1 MVCIGSD
8 SDVLLVGGGP
18 AGLTLAAELGRRGVS
33 VLVVHDGWGTKWAR
47 SYGSWAGGLPP
58 DLVEV
63 AGTGRFERP
72 CVTFSTGEQTSVEH
86 AYVRFDT
93 ARLQTALEERA
104 AQAGALFFHGR
115 FSGTVDDGG
124 QRVAVAEDPHGQ
136 RHHLRARV
144 MVDCSGGALARS
156 QHQAAAPAFQSAFG
170 VWMEVDRMPFGAD
183 SMSLMDLR
191 ATEADGV
198 PERSF
203 LYAMPERSGLLFA
216 QETVLASRRPVSMK
230 VLQGR
235 LRARLRQTGVHVRQ
249 TLESERCLIPLGL
262 APRAAAESEMLSFG
276 AAAGLIQP
284 SSGYCL
290 GSILR
295 LAPRLAEVLTA
306 GLDARSSPT
315 LLHERAVGVL
325 WPDDARRTFSLQM
338 LGLETLLRWGA
349 RQTDAF
355 WQAFFDL
362 PGDTAPRFMDGRLS
376 ASEMTAAM
384 LRIFFRVP
392 LRLRL
397 ELARGGARFLS
408 QATTRG
414 FS

>member
-18 AGLTLAAELGRRGVS
+18 AGLTLAAELGQRGVS
-33 VLVVHDGWGTKWAR
+33 VLVVHEGWGTKWDR

-58 DLVEV
+58 DLTEI
-63 AGTGRFERP
+63 AGAGRFERP
-72 CVTFSTGEQTSVEH
+72 CVTFSTGAQKAVQH
-86 AYVRFDT
+86 PYVRFDT
-93 ARLQTALEERA
+93 VRLQTALEERA
-104 AQAGALFFHGR
+104 ARAGAVFFHGR
-115 FSGTVDDGG
+115 FAGTVADGDE
-124 QRVAVAEDPHGQ
+124 RVAIAEDPRGE
-136 RHHLRARV
+136 RHHLRPRV
-144 MVDCSGGALARS
+144 MIDCSGGALARS
-156 QHQAAAPAFQSAFG
+156 HHRAAAPAFQSAFG
-170 VWMEVDRMPFGAD
+170 AWMEVDRTPFGGD

-191 ATEADGV
+191 ATDADGV
-198 PERSF
+198 PDRSF
-203 LYAMPERSGLLFA
+203 LYAMTERSGLLFA

-230 VLQGR
+230 VLEAR
-235 LRARLRQTGVHVRQ
+235 LQARLRQTGVHVRQ

-262 APRAAAESEMLSFG
+262 APPAAGAGEMLTFG

-290 GSILR
+290 ASILR

-306 GLDARSSPT
+306 ELDAKSSPAR
-315 LLHERAVGVL
+315 LHERAMRAL
-325 WPDDARRTFSLQM
+325 WPDDARRTFALQL

-349 RQTDAF
+349 RETDAF

-376 ASEMTAAM
+376 ASEVTAAM
-384 LRIFFRVP
+384 LRIFLRVP

-397 ELARGGARFLS
+397 ELAHGGARFLS

>member
-1 MVCIGSD
+1 MVCIGSN

-33 VLVVHDGWGTKWAR
+33 VLVVHESWGTKWAR

-58 DLVEV
+58 DLAEI

-72 CVTFSTGEQTSVEH
+72 CVTFSTGERKSVEH

-93 ARLQTALEERA
+93 ARLQAALEERA
-104 AQAGALFFHGR
+104 AQAGAVFFHGR
-115 FSGTVDDGG
+115 FEGTLDEGG
-124 QRVAVAEDPHGQ
+124 EGVAVAEDPHGQ
-136 RHHLRARV
+136 RQHLRARV
-144 MVDCSGGALARS
+144 IIDCSGGAFARR
-156 QHQAAAPAFQSAFG
+156 QHQSAAPAFQSAFG
-170 VWMEVDRMPFGAD
+170 VWMEVDRTPFGSD

-198 PERSF
+198 PEKSF

-230 VLQGR
+230 VLQAR
-235 LRARLRQTGVHVRQ
+235 LQARLRQTGVQVRQ

-262 APRAAAESEMLSFG
+262 PPPRAGAREMLSFG

-290 GSILR
+290 ASILR
-295 LAPRLAEVLTA
+295 LAPRLAEVLTSE
-306 GLDARSSPT
+306 LDAKSRPAR
-315 LLHERAVGVL
+315 LHERAMEAL
-325 WPDDARRTFSLQM
+325 WPDDARRTFALQLM
-338 LGLETLLRWGA
+338 GLETLLRWGA

-397 ELARGGARFLS
+397 DLAQGGARFLS